1 MGFSKQLMSLN
12 FFSDNDTLR
21 GLIWLE
27 VKVIF
32 DSSPSEFS
40 CEIQQSTWREGFG
53 TGYTSNYATVNYTK
67 YKYSMPCV
75 CFRYF
80 LAAGLSLG

>member
-21 GLIWLE
+21 GLIWIE

-32 DSSPSEFS
+32 DSSPSEFHVKFN
-40 CEIQQSTWREGFG
+40 T
-53 TGYTSNYATVNYTK
+53 A
-67 YKYSMPCV
+67 
-75 CFRYF
+75 
-80 LAAGLSLG
+80 LAKVDSFEP

>member
-21 GLIWLE
+21 GLIWVE

-32 DSSPSEFS
+32 DSSPSEFHVKFNS
-40 CEIQQSTWREGFG
+40 HVMF
-53 TGYTSNYATVNYTK
+53 VK
-67 YKYSMPCV
+67 
-75 CFRYF
+75 YF
-80 LAAGLSLG
+80 LAGSCRLSLSLSA

>member
-21 GLIWLE
+21 GLIWIE

-32 DSSPSEFS
+32 DSSPSEFHVKFNNLPGGRVL
-40 CEIQQSTWREGFG
+40 EQGIQVIMQ
-53 TGYTSNYATVNYTK
+53 
-67 YKYSMPCV
+67 
-75 CFRYF
+75 
-80 LAAGLSLG
+80 L